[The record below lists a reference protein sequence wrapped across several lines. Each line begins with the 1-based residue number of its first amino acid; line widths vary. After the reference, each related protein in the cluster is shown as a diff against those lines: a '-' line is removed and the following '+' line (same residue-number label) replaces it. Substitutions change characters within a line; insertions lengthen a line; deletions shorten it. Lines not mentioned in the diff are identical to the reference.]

1 MSKKIKKAAI
11 IVLIVLLSFILLVF
25 LIIEIDLIKNKYTGF
40 SDITN
45 VIKINCG
52 SDYEVIST
60 TGSGDDVEQIVMAKN
75 MEEFEDFLKEN
86 GCEKKTQ
93 AGAGA
98 VYVSANG
105 KKFVAI
111 RSYRMSLSVYV
122 IFTIMHATMDEIIR

>member
-25 LIIEIDLIKNKYTGF
+25 LIIEIDLIKNEYTGF

-75 MEEFEDFLKEN
+75 MEEFEDFLKEIC
-86 GCEKKTQ
+86 CEIKTQ
-93 AGAGA
+93 ADIDEFME
-98 VYVSANG
+98 
-105 KKFVAI
+105 KK
-111 RSYRMSLSVYV
+111 R
-122 IFTIMHATMDEIIR
+122 